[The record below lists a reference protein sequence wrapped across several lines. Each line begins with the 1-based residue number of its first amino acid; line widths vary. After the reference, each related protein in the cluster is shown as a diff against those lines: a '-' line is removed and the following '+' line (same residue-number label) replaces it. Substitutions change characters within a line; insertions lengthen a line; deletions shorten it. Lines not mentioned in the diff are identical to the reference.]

1 MQTVS
6 KKKNANKYPTVET
19 LPANAMTVQEYA
31 NSIGKTTSHL
41 YVMLQ
46 RGKADFKVV
55 LFKGIN
61 FIIP

>member
-1 MQTVS
+1 M
-6 KKKNANKYPTVET
+6 KKNTNKYPLVET
-19 LPANAMTVQEYA
+19 LPSNAMTVKEYA
-31 NSIGKTTSHL
+31 VSVGKTTSHI

>member
-1 MQTVS
+1 MQIVS
-6 KKKNANKYPTVET
+6 KKKNVNKYTTVET
-19 LPANAMTVQEYA
+19 LPVNAMTVKDYA
-31 NSIGKTTSHL
+31 ASVGKTTSHL